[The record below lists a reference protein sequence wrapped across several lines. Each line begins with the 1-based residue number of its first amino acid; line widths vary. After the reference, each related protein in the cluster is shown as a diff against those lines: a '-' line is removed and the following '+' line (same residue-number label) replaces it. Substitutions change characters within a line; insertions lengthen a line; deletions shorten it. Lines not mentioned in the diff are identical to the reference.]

1 MKSFKLIYENVP
13 VIGLPQKPINIGGG
27 QTYTPG
33 PNQRIRDVAKSYM
46 KEAGM
51 SYNPPKDY
59 KTVDPERAT
68 RIANEFDKMKH
79 DPTHPDVKASYDALA
94 KETMAQFHHIRNTTG
109 LKISFNKPGQDPYA
123 KTPHLGAI
131 DVRDNN
137 HLSVFKTDHGFG
149 SDNSIS
155 HENHPML
162 AKTGVHVDGHEM
174 LVNDA
179 FRAVHDYFGHYKEG
193 FGFRAAQ
200 PISAKVLSPKG
211 WTTIGDIKVG
221 DEIIDPCGEFSKVKK
236 IHEHGMQKIYKVI
249 FNDGSYTKVDFHHRW
264 KVRWD
269 KDEKWQI
276 KRTFE
281 ILDLLKTCTKK
292 LSVPITQPV
301 NFEFKILPINPY
313 LLGALLGDGHLSKS
327 ISIYSDDLEIIDRI
341 KDSTPN
347 DIVIKKRHDKNEY
360 SLTTFTGSIKNSLC
374 SSIKELG
381 LSNSRSHNKFIPDI
395 YKFNSVENRIALLR
409 GLMDTDGHVNKSKK
423 TTFTNAKYRT
433 VSCQLADDI
442 KFIVNSLGG
451 TVRIRLTSNKK
462 YSYKGEMRSIKPI
475 YTLSI
480 NMPKNINPFFLSR
493 KANIWK
499 TKNVPSRK
507 IVAIEECG
515 IEEVK
520 CISVDNL
527 NQLYITDDF
536 IVTMNSG
543 EENAWRQHAAMYSPL
558 ARRAMTTETRGQNSF
573 VNYGPHG
580 EHNKKANASDTIYAP
595 QKVGLMPKWTHKEG
609 L

>member
-79 DPTHPDVKASYDALA
+79 DPTHPDVRASYDALA

-179 FRAVHDYFGHYKEG
+179 FRVVHDYFGHYKEG
-193 FGFRAAQ
+193 FGFRA
-200 PISAKVLSPKG
+200 
-211 WTTIGDIKVG
+211 
-221 DEIIDPCGEFSKVKK
+221 
-236 IHEHGMQKIYKVI
+236 
-249 FNDGSYTKVDFHHRW
+249 N
-264 KVRWD
+264 
-269 KDEKWQI
+269 
-276 KRTFE
+276 
-281 ILDLLKTCTKK
+281 
-292 LSVPITQPV
+292 
-301 NFEFKILPINPY
+301 
-313 LLGALLGDGHLSKS
+313 
-327 ISIYSDDLEIIDRI
+327 
-341 KDSTPN
+341 
-347 DIVIKKRHDKNEY
+347 
-360 SLTTFTGSIKNSLC
+360 
-374 SSIKELG
+374 
-381 LSNSRSHNKFIPDI
+381 
-395 YKFNSVENRIALLR
+395 
-409 GLMDTDGHVNKSKK
+409 
-423 TTFTNAKYRT
+423 
-433 VSCQLADDI
+433 
-442 KFIVNSLGG
+442 
-451 TVRIRLTSNKK
+451 
-462 YSYKGEMRSIKPI
+462 
-475 YTLSI
+475 
-480 NMPKNINPFFLSR
+480 
-493 KANIWK
+493 
-499 TKNVPSRK
+499 
-507 IVAIEECG
+507 
-515 IEEVK
+515 
-520 CISVDNL
+520 
-527 NQLYITDDF
+527 
-536 IVTMNSG
+536 G

-580 EHNKKANASDTIYAP
+580 ESNRKANTENTVFAQ
-595 QKVGLMPKWTHKEG
+595 QKVGLLPKFCEKD
-609 L
+609 